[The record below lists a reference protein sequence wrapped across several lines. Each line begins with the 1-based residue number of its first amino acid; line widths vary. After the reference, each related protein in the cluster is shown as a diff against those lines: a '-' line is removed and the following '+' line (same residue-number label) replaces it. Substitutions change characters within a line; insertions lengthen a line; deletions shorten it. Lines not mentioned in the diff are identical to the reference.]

1 MQFRQIE
8 YTIRNKT
15 HIANLFQTASGALKV
30 PTLIVF
36 PDFMGN
42 TERAFDLAKKW
53 CLSLN
58 VNVILADGYGEN
70 FAAKTREDAMD
81 MMNLVVN
88 DLDYYNEICLAKVEQ
103 VKHFTNADRN
113 KIFALGYCLGG
124 QSVLNLAKLS
134 SEICGAISIHGI
146 LRPMVQFQHSHKPKI
161 LVLHGAQDSGVS
173 EENIRLFNNEMIAHG
188 IDATFIS
195 FMTSVHA
202 FTNYAAVG
210 DHANERLRYDFLSDK
225 RSNKYVEQFI
235 FE

>member
-1 MQFRQIE
+1 MQFKQIE

-15 HIANLFQTASGALKV
+15 HVANLFQTPSGAIKV
-30 PTLIVF
+30 PTIIVF

-53 CLSLN
+53 CLALN

-70 FAAKTREDAMD
+70 FAAHTREEAMD

-88 DLDYYNEICLAKVEQ
+88 DLDYYNEICLAQVEQ
-103 VKHFTNADRN
+103 VKYFDNADHN

-124 QSVLNLAKLS
+124 QSVINLAKLS
-134 SEICGAISIHGI
+134 DKICGAISIHGV
-146 LRPMVQFQHSHKPKI
+146 LRPMVTFQHAHKPKI
-161 LVLHGAQDSGVS
+161 LVLHGAQDVGVS
-173 EENIRLFNNEMIAHG
+173 EENIRLFNSEMIEHE
-188 IDATFIS
+188 IDAVFVS
-195 FMTSVHA
+195 FSTSVHA
-202 FTNYAAVG
+202 FTNYAAIG

-225 RSNKYVEQFI
+225 RSTKYVEQFI